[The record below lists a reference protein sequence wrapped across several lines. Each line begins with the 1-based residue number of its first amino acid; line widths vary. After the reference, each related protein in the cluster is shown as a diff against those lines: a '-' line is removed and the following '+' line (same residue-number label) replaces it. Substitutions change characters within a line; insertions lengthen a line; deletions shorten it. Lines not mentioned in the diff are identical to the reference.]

1 MNRKRIRVWDLPTR
15 LFHWSMVAVVAG
27 AILTG
32 LNGGN
37 MMVHHQRLGV
47 ILVGL
52 IAFRLAWGFLGSHTA
67 RFGSFVRGPGA
78 IAAYLRG
85 QWHGIGHNP
94 LGALSVLALLALFGF
109 QAISGLFANDDIAFE
124 GPLRTLV
131 DKSTSDWITGIHA
144 SMLWWLLALVALH
157 VGAVLFYAHAKK
169 DNLVRPMLT
178 GWKEVDDTVEDPPRR
193 GGLLN
198 FLIALAIG
206 VAAAWVAAGGLLP
219 PPPPPPDPA
228 TLPSW

>member
-78 IAAYLRG
+78 IVAYLRG

>member
-1 MNRKRIRVWDLPTR
+1 MNRKHIRVWDLPTR
-15 LFHWSMVAVVAG
+15 LFHWSMVVVVAG

-67 RFGSFVRGPGA
+67 RFSSFVRGPGA

>member
-1 MNRKRIRVWDLPTR
+1 MARKRIRVWDLPTR
-15 LFHWSMVAVVAG
+15 LFHWSMVVVVAG

-67 RFGSFVRGPGA
+67 RFSNFVRGPGA

-178 GWKEVDDTVEDPPRR
+178 GWKEVDDKVEEPPRR

-198 FLIALAIG
+198 FMIAMAIG

>member
-206 VAAAWVAAGGLLP
+206 VVAAWVAAGGLLP

>member
-1 MNRKRIRVWDLPTR
+1 MARKRIRVWDLPTR
-15 LFHWSMVAVVAG
+15 LFHWSMVVVVAG

-37 MMVHHQRLGV
+37 MMVLHQRLGV

-52 IAFRLAWGFLGSHTA
+52 IVFRLAWGFLGSHTA
-67 RFGSFVRGPGA
+67 RFSSFVRGPGA

-178 GWKEVDDTVEDPPRR
+178 GWKEVDDKVEEPPRR
-193 GGLLN
+193 GSLLN
-198 FLIALAIG
+198 FMIALAIG

>member
-1 MNRKRIRVWDLPTR
+1 MARKRIRVWDLPTR
-15 LFHWSMVAVVAG
+15 LFHWSMVVVVAG

>member
-15 LFHWSMVAVVAG
+15 LFHWSMVVVVTG
-27 AILTG
+27 AIVTG

-37 MMVHHQRLGV
+37 MMIHHQRLGV

-67 RFGSFVRGPGA
+67 RFSSFVRGPGA

-85 QWHGIGHNP
+85 QWRGIGHNP
-94 LGALSVLALLALFGF
+94 VGALSVLALLAVFGF
-109 QAISGLFANDDIAFE
+109 QAVSGLFTNDDIAFE
-124 GPLRTLV
+124 GPLRDLV
-131 DKSTSDWITGIHA
+131 DKATSDWITGIHG
-144 SMLWWLLALVALH
+144 SMLWWLAALVALH
-157 VGAVLFYAHAKK
+157 VGAVLFYLHAKK
-169 DNLVRPMLT
+169 ENLVRPMLT
-178 GWKEVDDTVEDPPRR
+178 GWKEVEEPIHEPAGK
-193 GGLLN
+193 GGLAA
-198 FLIALAIG
+198 FVVALAIG

-228 TLPSW
+228 TLPAW